1 MNTFRT
7 TILLAVLTALLVWIG
22 DMFGGRQGAILAL
35 ILAGGMNFVSYWFSD
50 KIVIKMYGGQEITAQ
65 DDPELYGLV
74 QDLTQRAGLPMPKVY
89 VLPQET
95 PNAFA
100 TGRNPEHAA
109 VAVTDG
115 IRRILNKREL
125 AGVLGHELT
134 HVKNRDILVSTIAA
148 TLAGAIGY
156 LAQMAQWAMIFGGNR
171 DRDEEGGSNIFGL
184 IVMMIVAPIAA
195 MLIQMA
201 VSRSREYGADEGGA
215 KVTGDPLALASALRK
230 LHMGAQN
237 IPLEVNN
244 ATANATAHMFIVNP
258 LTGGGLAS
266 LFSTHPPM
274 EERIARLEAMVGKN
288 GLCPRILT
296 LPSIYNR
303 RHTER
308 SQADL
313 SVWACVVIGD
323 ESAAYERHSG
333 QAGDS

>member
-1 MNTFRT
+1 MNTLRT
-7 TILLAVLTALLVWIG
+7 TILLAVLTALLIWIG
-22 DMFGGRQGAILAL
+22 DMLGGRQGAIIAL
-35 ILAGGMNFVSYWFSD
+35 VLAGGMNFFSYWFSD
-50 KIVIKMYGGQEITAQ
+50 KIVIKMYGGQEVTAQ

-74 QDLTQRAGLPMPKVY
+74 QDLAQRSGLPMPKVY
-89 VLPQET
+89 VLPQDT

-100 TGRNPEHAA
+100 TGRNAEHAA

-125 AGVLGHELT
+125 TGVLGHELT

-148 TLAGAIGY
+148 TLAGAISY

-171 DRDEEGGSNIFGL
+171 DRDEEGGGNIFGL

-215 KVTGDPLALASALRK
+215 KITGDPLALASALRK

-237 IPLEVNN
+237 IPLEANN

-258 LTGGGLAS
+258 LTGHGLAS

-274 EERIARLEAMVGKN
+274 EERIARLEAMAGKM
-288 GLCPRILT
+288 GYARA
-296 LPSIYNR
+296 S
-303 RHTER
+303 
-308 SQADL
+308 
-313 SVWACVVIGD
+313 
-323 ESAAYERHSG
+323 
-333 QAGDS
+333 

>member
-35 ILAGGMNFVSYWFSD
+35 ILAGGMNFFSYWFSD
-50 KIVIKMYGGQEITAQ
+50 KIVIKMYGGQEVTAQ

-74 QDLTQRAGLPMPKVY
+74 QDLAQRAGLPMPKVY
-89 VLPQET
+89 VLPQDT

-100 TGRNPEHAA
+100 TGRNAEHAA

-148 TLAGAIGY
+148 TLAGAISY
-156 LAQMAQWAMIFGGNR
+156 VAQMAQWAMIFGGNR
-171 DRDEEGGSNIFGL
+171 DRDEEGGGNIFGL

-230 LHMGAQN
+230 LEMGAQN
-237 IPLEVNN
+237 IPLEANN

-258 LTGGGLAS
+258 LTGRGLAS

-274 EERIARLEAMVGKN
+274 EERIARLEAMAGKM
-288 GLCPRILT
+288 GYARA
-296 LPSIYNR
+296 S
-303 RHTER
+303 
-308 SQADL
+308 
-313 SVWACVVIGD
+313 
-323 ESAAYERHSG
+323 
-333 QAGDS
+333 

>member
-1 MNTFRT
+1 
-7 TILLAVLTALLVWIG
+7 VLTVLLIWIG
-22 DMFGGRQGAILAL
+22 DMLGGRQGAIIAL
-35 ILAGGMNFVSYWFSD
+35 LLAGGMNFFSYWFSD
-50 KIVIKMYGGQEITAQ
+50 KIVLKMYGGQEVSAQ

-74 QDLTQRAGLPMPKVY
+74 QDLAQRAGLPMPKVY
-89 VLPQET
+89 VLPQDT

-115 IRRILNKREL
+115 IRRILTKREL
-125 AGVLGHELT
+125 AGVLGHELS

-156 LAQMAQWAMIFGGNR
+156 LAQMAQFAMFFGGNR
-171 DRDEEGGSNIFGL
+171 DRDDEGGGGNIIGL

-230 LHMGAQN
+230 LQMGAQN

-274 EERIARLEAMVGKN
+274 EERIARLEAMAGKM
-288 GLCPRILT
+288 GYARA
-296 LPSIYNR
+296 S
-303 RHTER
+303 
-308 SQADL
+308 
-313 SVWACVVIGD
+313 
-323 ESAAYERHSG
+323 
-333 QAGDS
+333 